1 MGRFDAMARNDA
13 NDIRRGSSKREG
25 WLAKLLVEYKMDWG
39 VPGIFAWYGSG
50 DDGNIKNGSERMPG
64 VAPYVYTTSFMGDGN
79 LYWSPRADFQD
90 LNVSLAG
97 TWGFGLQLRDMHFLD
112 DDLSHTFRVA
122 YWGGTNSPSMVKYMD
137 SAYAWNSTTGYFD
150 GPYLTTNDGLLEF
163 NLVNVYR
170 MYENFDI
177 NVELGYIANFMDD
190 GTWKRHSYNNFGSYE
205 KQDIWKA
212 HVIFTYK
219 F

>member
-1 MGRFDAMARNDA
+1 
-13 NDIRRGSSKREG
+13 
-25 WLAKLLVEYKMDWG
+25 
-39 VPGIFAWYGSG
+39 
-50 DDGNIKNGSERMPG
+50 
-64 VAPYVYTTSFMGDGN
+64 
-79 LYWSPRADFQD
+79 
-90 LNVSLAG
+90 
-97 TWGFGLQLRDMHFLD
+97 
-112 DDLSHTFRVA
+112 
-122 YWGGTNSPSMVKYMD
+122 MD

>member
-1 MGRFDAMARNDA
+1 
-13 NDIRRGSSKREG
+13 
-25 WLAKLLVEYKMDWG
+25 
-39 VPGIFAWYGSG
+39 
-50 DDGNIKNGSERMPG
+50 
-64 VAPYVYTTSFMGDGN
+64 
-79 LYWSPRADFQD
+79 
-90 LNVSLAG
+90 
-97 TWGFGLQLRDMHFLD
+97 
-112 DDLSHTFRVA
+112 
-122 YWGGTNSPSMVKYMD
+122 
-137 SAYAWNSTTGYFD
+137 
-150 GPYLTTNDGLLEF
+150 
-163 NLVNVYR
+163 